1 MTKDCEAMNKHA
13 FQGKALKTL
22 RASRQQG
29 ASLIMVMLVLIIVSV
44 LGVGA
49 AQIALMSER
58 GARND
63 RDMLMAAQ
71 SAEAALIDA
80 EQDMFH
86 PTATTPDTASTRK
99 ALFDGKSVAGF
110 TPGCGTAASDNTK
123 GLCTLAITGTP
134 AWLGVDFTNTA
145 ANAPTTELG
154 TFTGRAFA
162 AGTGVEPAQKP
173 RYVIELV
180 PDPGRPDLTKLQY
193 AYRVTAMGFGPRTD
207 IQAVTQM
214 FYKN

>member
-1 MTKDCEAMNKHA
+1 MKKHA
-13 FQGKALKTL
+13 FKGKAFGVL
-22 RASRQQG
+22 RGSRQQG
-29 ASLIMVMLVLIIVSV
+29 ASLIMVMLVLIIVSG

-49 AQIALMSER
+49 AQISLMSER

-63 RDMLMAAQ
+63 RDMQMAVQ

-86 PTATTPDTASTRK
+86 PTSTTPDTASTRK
-99 ALFDGKSVAGF
+99 ALFDGNSIAGF
-110 TPGCGTAASDNTK
+110 TPSCGTATTDNTK
-123 GLCTLAITGTP
+123 GLCTLATTGTP
-134 AWLGVDFTNTA
+134 AWLGVDFTITA
-145 ANAPTTELG
+145 ANARTTEFG

-162 AGTGVEPAQKP
+162 AGTGVAPAQKP

-180 PDPGRPDLTKLQY
+180 PDPGRPDLTKIQY

-207 IQAVTQM
+207 IQVVTQM

>member
-1 MTKDCEAMNKHA
+1 
-13 FQGKALKTL
+13 
-22 RASRQQG
+22 
-29 ASLIMVMLVLIIVSV
+29 MVMLVLIVVSV

-58 GARND
+58 SARND
-63 RDMLMAAQ
+63 RDMQMAVQ
-71 SAEAALIDA
+71 SADAALIDA
-80 EQDMFH
+80 EQDMYH

-99 ALFDGKSVAGF
+99 ALFDGQSIAGF
-110 TPGCGTAASDNTK
+110 TPGCGTATADNTK
-123 GLCTLAITGTP
+123 GLCTLATTGKP
-134 AWLGVDFTNTA
+134 AWLAVDFTDTA

-154 TFTGRAFA
+154 TFTGRAFS
-162 AGTGVEPAQKP
+162 AGSGVQPAQKP

-180 PDPGRPDLTKLQY
+180 PDPGRPDLTKIQY

-207 IQAVTQM
+207 IQAVSQM